1 MNWQLPSLYRHRN
14 DRTDHLR
21 SGISLLLLAWISWAI
36 GLYFLGDSLVLS
48 CIVGHYLGDLR
59 LIYARLGFARL
70 QGLRAPLSS
79 LLGAGRHIKQLLKL
93 QFSRPQWF
101 SSQRTNNMLARLCD
115 GDG

>member
-1 MNWQLPSLYRHRN
+1 MG
-14 DRTDHLR
+14 DLR
-21 SGISLLLLAWISWAI
+21 LI
-36 GLYFLGDSLVLS
+36 Y
-48 CIVGHYLGDLR
+48 CIAELYLGDLR

-93 QFSRPQWF
+93 QLSRPQWF

>member
-1 MNWQLPSLYRHRN
+1 M
-14 DRTDHLR
+14 
-21 SGISLLLLAWISWAI
+21 I
-36 GLYFLGDSLVLS
+36 GLYY
-48 CIVGHYLGDLR
+48 CIAELYLGDLR
-59 LIYARLGFARL
+59 LIYARFGFVRL
-70 QGLRAPLSS
+70 QGLRAPLRS